1 MKKIVTKKEAA
12 ETSGVKKNPKSPTA
26 KSPTETGTSKPSKK
40 VEVHHVTLSSYDI
53 FNKCIKRANNLVNF
67 HQENE
72 KETGKE
78 EHYCD
83 AYRAAIVLSISALD
97 AFVRTL
103 VIEKVKNILLNS
115 SQPLNGKL
123 RDYLKNL
130 LNQDKLLDAARNYNL
145 LETVEKAL
153 REDFEKK
160 SFQGEWKITQF
171 MELVGH
177 PDIFRQV
184 SIKAELNETTMT
196 NKINKFTKRRHTIAH
211 SGDYELNQTEQ
222 TENDIDK
229 DYANDCIKIVSAFAK
244 NLNEI
249 CQGK

>member
-1 MKKIVTKKEAA
+1 MKKAVNKKEEA
-12 ETSGVKKNPKSPTA
+12 ETSGVKRKPKTTTN
-26 KSPTETGTSKPSKK
+26 PTETGTGKSTKK
-40 VEVHHVTLSSYDI
+40 IEATPVTLSSYDI
-53 FNKCIKRANNLVNF
+53 FNKCIKRASNLVNF

-72 KETGKE
+72 RETGME

-103 VIEKVKNILLNS
+103 VIEKVKNILLTS
-115 SQPLNGKL
+115 SQSLNGGL

-145 LETVEKAL
+145 LEMVEKAL
-153 REDFEKK
+153 RDDFEKK

-177 PDIFRQV
+177 PDIFKQV
-184 SIKAELNETTMT
+184 SIKAELNETTLT

-211 SGDYELNQTEQ
+211 SGDYKLNQTEQ

-229 DYANDCIKIVSAFAK
+229 EYANDCIKTVSAFAK

-249 CQGK
+249 CQAK

>member
-1 MKKIVTKKEAA
+1 MNKSASKKSVA
-12 ETSGVKKNPKSPTA
+12 ETSGVKTKPKSKTI
-26 KSPTETGTSKPSKK
+26 KSPTEIGGKK
-40 VEVHHVTLSSYDI
+40 TAKKTESSVSNLTSYDI
-53 FNKCIKRANNLVNF
+53 FLKCIKRANNLVDF
-67 HQENE
+67 HKENE

-78 EHYCD
+78 DHYCD

-115 SQPLNGKL
+115 SQPMSSGL

-130 LNQDKLLDAARNYNL
+130 LNQDKLLDAARSYNL

-171 MELVGH
+171 MGLVGH
-177 PDIFRQV
+177 PDIFKQV
-184 SIKAELNETTMT
+184 AIKAELNETTMT
-196 NKINKFTKRRHTIAH
+196 NKINKYTKRRHTIAH
-211 SGDYELNQTEQ
+211 SGDYKLNQTEQ
-222 TENDIDK
+222 TENEIDK
-229 DYANDCIKIVSAFAK
+229 SFAKDCIDVVSKFAQ

-249 CQGK
+249 CHGK

>member
-1 MKKIVTKKEAA
+1 MKKATSKEAV
-12 ETSGVKKNPKSPTA
+12 ETGGSKKKPKSSTSI
-26 KSPTETGTSKPSKK
+26 SPTETGSSKITAILVDSPF
-40 VEVHHVTLSSYDI
+40 VLSSYDI

-67 HQENE
+67 HKENE

-115 SQPLNGKL
+115 TQQLNGGL

-177 PDIFRQV
+177 PDIFKQV

-211 SGDYELNQTEQ
+211 SGDYRLNQTEQ

-229 DYANDCIKIVSAFAK
+229 DYANDCINIVCAFAK

-249 CQGK
+249 CQAK

>member
-1 MKKIVTKKEAA
+1 MKTEANNKE
-12 ETSGVKKNPKSPTA
+12 EVGTSGGKVKSKSLLEI
-26 KSPTETGTSKPSKK
+26 SHTETGTGESSKK
-40 VEVHHVTLSSYDI
+40 TKEDSLTLSSYDI

-72 KETGKE
+72 RETGKE

-103 VIEKVKNILLNS
+103 VIENVKNILLNS
-115 SQPLNGKL
+115 SSPLNVGL

-145 LETVEKAL
+145 LEIVEKAL
-153 REDFEKK
+153 RDDFEKK

-177 PDIFRQV
+177 PEIFKKV
-184 SIKAELNETTMT
+184 SINAELNETTLT

-211 SGDYELNQTEQ
+211 SGDYKLNQTEQ

-229 DYANDCIKIVSAFAK
+229 EYANDCIKTVSAFAK

-249 CQGK
+249 CQAK